1 MNDKLKREEN
11 TERSYTAPH
20 ITESTRN
27 WSLFHLLLGIPQ
39 MNEQISE
46 SVFIKLIESGH
57 FLIEIHHFSNL
68 FPDSSV
74 LKHRVQIISQILLFL
89 AILFAFIFNSFC
101 SITFKFLQFTLC
113 VFNLLLLFLSFLSS
127 TLFQFQFAFFLPHT
141 QKSGF
146 ILMFLFLFTAGGLF
160 FLFYLIGTI
169 GIPPSHQK
177 GIVGGGRLRVYH

>member
-20 ITESTRN
+20 RTVNTELT
-27 WSLFHLLLGIPQ
+27 LFHLLLGIPQ

-46 SVFIKLIESGH
+46 SVFIKLVESGH
-57 FLIEIHHFSNL
+57 FLIEIHHFANL

-74 LKHRVQIISQILLFL
+74 LKHRVQIISQILFFL
-89 AILFAFIFNSFC
+89 PILFPFVFNSFC

-113 VFNLLLLFLSFLSS
+113 IFNLLFLFLFFLSS

-146 ILMFLFLFTAGGLF
+146 ILMFLFLFTSCGLF
-160 FLFYLIGTI
+160 FLFHLISTI
-169 GIPPSHQK
+169 GVTSSHQK
-177 GIVGGGRLRVYH
+177 SIVGGSRLRVD